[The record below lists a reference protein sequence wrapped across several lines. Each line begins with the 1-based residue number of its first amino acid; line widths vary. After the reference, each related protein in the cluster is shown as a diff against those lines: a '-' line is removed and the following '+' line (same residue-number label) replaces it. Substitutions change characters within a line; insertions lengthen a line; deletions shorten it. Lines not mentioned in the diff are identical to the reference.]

1 MFSNMTVSEL
11 RKECRS
17 MNPTPATGVAI
28 SGANKDMLLGWLDG
42 TDPQTIPELKDDML
56 PPSEATTTTSVRVTK
71 EEGTDEAGYVVRQP
85 VGDKTLQTAVY
96 GHAGLAENIAKA
108 FAGYTPP
115 ANNIDEARIK
125 ELIKEHSPKPKSITV
140 KHFDGSKVEV
150 GAQHKNFSQLLL
162 LASQRIPAFLAG
174 PSGSGKTH
182 SAKQLA
188 DALKLPF
195 SAISV
200 GPLTTEA
207 KLLGYNDVN
216 GTYHET
222 ELVKRI
228 KHGGVFLVDE
238 ADAGNAGVL
247 TVLNMVMSNGIVATP
262 EGMIEVHPDFYI
274 MAGANT
280 YGTGA
285 DRQYVGRVQLDE
297 ATLKRFF
304 AVEWDIDESIEN
316 EIAGADDDASM
327 ALVAK
332 MQELRANVEKLK
344 LRVTVSP
351 RDSKYG
357 VRLLKAGM
365 KQKDILKGLIYKNLD
380 QATITK
386 IEKGE

>member
-1 MFSNMTVSEL
+1 MYTNMTVSEL

-17 MNPTPATGVAI
+17 MNPPPATGVAI

-42 TDPQTIPELKDDML
+42 KEPETIPETI
-56 PPSEATTTTSVRVTK
+56 PE
-71 EEGTDEAGYVVRQP
+71 VVP
-85 VGDKTLQTAVY
+85 EVVPETIPEVVP
-96 GHAGLAENIAKA
+96 ENTPAKKNLVE
-108 FAGYTPP
+108 
-115 ANNIDEARIK
+115 ANNAFSNLQQALEPFLNGAELKQPGEHNPEIDEARIK
-125 ELIKEHSPKPKSITV
+125 ELIKEHSPKPKSITI

-188 DALKLPF
+188 EALKLPF

-216 GTYHET
+216 GVYHET
-222 ELVKRI
+222 ELIKRI
-228 KHGGVFLVDE
+228 KHGGVFLIDE

-247 TVLNMVMSNGIVATP
+247 TVLNMVMSNGVVATP

-304 AVEWDIDESIEN
+304 AVEWEIDEAIEN
-316 EIAGADDDASM
+316 EIAGADDDASI

-332 MQELRANVEKLK
+332 IQELRANVNRLK